1 VVTTVAY
8 QEEQYPTAE
17 RCVAGIRRY
26 VDRGW
31 EVSQLRGPVQGPFV
45 VLFRIEDRPDAPPAA
60 SAAGAAR
67 AA

>member
-1 VVTTVAY
+1 MVTTVAY

-17 RCVAGIRRY
+17 RCVAGIRLY

-45 VLFRIEDRPDAPPAA
+45 VLFRIEDRPAAPPANPAA
-60 SAAGAAR
+60 SAAGTA
-67 AA
+67 